1 MVYGK
6 KFFACFN
13 QKFTPL
19 QKQEIQKGLENGLGR
34 KEVESYASSAY
45 NYQQM
50 REIRLALEHSKEKG
64 KNASLYQPSMEVEEM
79 QKIRKRIEKGEKVR
93 VFSLTRILMTVCFL
107 LLTGSSVLVF
117 FLTDHS
123 TWPYLHLTRDEVT
136 VPQGAVFEPM
146 EYIADYSA
154 SGGELILPSD
164 VSTSVPGMKAAVYV
178 LRTPRTEITR
188 ILNVEVISKEEK

>member
-19 QKQEIQKGLENGLGR
+19 QKQEIRKGLENGLEQ
-34 KEVESYASSAY
+34 KDVESYASSAY

-50 REIRLALEHSKEKG
+50 REIRLALEHSREKG
-64 KNASLYQPSMEVEEM
+64 KNASLYQPSMDVEDM
-79 QKIRKRIEKGEKVR
+79 QEIRKRIEKGERVH

-107 LLTGSSVLVF
+107 LLISSSVLVF
-117 FLTDHS
+117 FLMDHS
-123 TWPYLHLTRDEVT
+123 VQPYLHLTRTEVT
-136 VPQGAVFEPM
+136 VPVGATFEPM

-154 SGGELILPSD
+154 SKGELILPAD
-164 VSTSVPGMKAAVYV
+164 VNTSTPGMKAAVYV

-188 ILNVEVISKEEK
+188 ILNVEVVSREEK